1 MSSGGAAQ
9 LAWQKVFLRCASQTI
24 VSTCFAV
31 TDIITLNLFVE
42 FVTFIWTFSWGK
54 LVQMIWI

>member
-31 TDIITLNLFVE
+31 TDIITLNLVVE
-42 FVTFIWTFSWGK
+42 FVPFIWTFSWGK
-54 LVQMIWI
+54 LVQMIGI